1 MGGEAPAHAS
11 DHEILSGAPLAKVV
25 AGSSRRFF
33 IVCLC
38 ASWKIRARR
47 TMPRGKPGRG
57 VHVASSL
64 RRLCRPCPLRPVGS
78 SHIHQSGCL
87 FVKLTRRQAD
97 ITHQILA
104 YTSYQVRVAG
114 CSFCSEV
121 HRRHWGVYRSTST
134 TPDHGPSAARAVDI
148 RTTFNAFVSVY
159 RVITCLNEEGQMP
172 CQLSKSVRRDGRQR
186 LPRLPC
192 LDGLFR

>member
-1 MGGEAPAHAS
+1 MVDKRAAPIEYVQCRFLHMLFRWDPRLLKSNGPVLDLRDRGAACTRRLHGGLPSEVSDEAVHLVGGEAPAHAS

-64 RRLCRPCPLRPVGS
+64 VS
-78 SHIHQSGCL
+78 SG
-87 FVKLTRRQAD
+87 
-97 ITHQILA
+97 LA
-104 YTSYQVRVAG
+104 
-114 CSFCSEV
+114 
-121 HRRHWGVYRSTST
+121 
-134 TPDHGPSAARAVDI
+134 
-148 RTTFNAFVSVY
+148 
-159 RVITCLNEEGQMP
+159 
-172 CQLSKSVRRDGRQR
+172 
-186 LPRLPC
+186 
-192 LDGLFR
+192 